1 MAAFKEC
8 DSDEERF
15 WAKYC
20 VVDRSSGKTRHM
32 RWTEIWKRVQQD
44 RKDRDL
50 ADHAAMLEAFPDPAA
65 RESFLTYKKSGKIRA
80 IKTIAG
86 QARKWREIQ
95 NQLLPYDFND
105 SEDRS

>member
-1 MAAFKEC
+1 
-8 DSDEERF
+8 
-15 WAKYC
+15 
-20 VVDRSSGKTRHM
+20 M
-32 RWTEIWKRVQQD
+32 R
-44 RKDRDL
+44 L
-50 ADHAAMLEAFPDPAA
+50 FPDPAA
-65 RESFLTYKKSGKIRA
+65 RKSFLTYKKSGKIRA